1 MADKKKRSTGFQE
14 RLKKGT
20 VRKEYDKKLKDR
32 ASAKKKKEDK
42 EKRLSDARH
51 TANIESAI
59 QRKQIHKTALKEAT
73 EQDDWRMKPSSP
85 IGKYME
91 HYSAKNKLDDIR
103 QREREAKRMANPS
116 YKPMM
121 STRPDKELGRKSGG
135 YIKKYA
141 NGGSVRKVRK

>member
-51 TANIESAI
+51 TANIEAAI
-59 QRKQIHKTALKEAT
+59 QKKQVHKTALKEAT
-73 EQDDWRMKPSSP
+73 EQDDWSMKPSSP
-85 IGKYME
+85 LGKYME
-91 HYSAKNKLDDIR
+91 HYISKNILDDIR
-103 QREREAKRMANPS
+103 KKERMDDPS
-116 YKPMM
+116 YKSKM

-135 YIKKYA
+135 YVKKYA
-141 NGGSVRKVRK
+141 KGGGVRKVRA